1 MPAAPPGQEQCPH
14 CRRPFKRLRSHLP
27 HCKAAPSRAP
37 GPAGSTDRAGPG
49 AAAKSGGS
57 PPSPS
62 EGKGLPGGGKAAAG
76 QGGGPVPGA
85 ERAAEAAVRE
95 GARSLGLP
103 PAEVK
108 DVPGT
113 LGSGAEI
120 VIEKHRARVVR
131 AKSGAG
137 AGGASAGAAAPGP
150 GPQEAVTGARRTQA
164 ETRGPGAAGK
174 APAGSERG
182 KGSLKATKPPVRGA
196 APGASGSSGA
206 GDLVLQGGTG
216 KTAVEEKRGHPE
228 AGVGQKAPAPHS
240 ENLHLPATEAPGE
253 HSEGTSKT
261 YLTSTHELSES
272 KQQMVSEPILSAR
285 RDAELALHQPVL
297 HASQSHPICL
307 PQAPGRS
314 TQAGTLGLE
323 WFPDLYPNYD
333 RLRIFPG
340 KPFHEDVGITMRTP
354 MGNFSKGQQGPL
366 LDRQLMDVRLGELPL
381 WVTTRDFSPQALLG
395 GAQRAWNSYYNK
407 YINVKK
413 GGPAGV
419 SMLLAGYCLLSY
431 AWNYQHIKRYRWR
444 KYH

>member
-307 PQAPGRS
+307 PQAPG
-314 TQAGTLGLE
+314 
-323 WFPDLYPNYD
+323 
-333 RLRIFPG
+333 
-340 KPFHEDVGITMRTP
+340 
-354 MGNFSKGQQGPL
+354 PL